1 MSAAREGLP
10 YDDAQ
15 RRKLEAV
22 TAVLAAL
29 SGYSNEAVIRSH
41 ARRLLLTAETADD
54 FVIRRGDDARA
65 IKKLVAALKSADAAM
80 QSLSKPTREALF
92 HRLYMES
99 AWQSFDTMVGITE
112 DVGAKLGQTPFS
124 DRENVRAIFIVQEAR
139 SMWAEH
145 VGTKAPASSLNSESP
160 FARFLGDLFRA
171 LGVGAEPRSAF
182 QAWRKYRDIGVLG
195 EST

>member
-1 MSAAREGLP
+1 M
-10 YDDAQ
+10 
-15 RRKLEAV
+15 
-22 TAVLAAL
+22 AVLAAL
-29 SGYSNEAVIRSH
+29 PGYSSEADGANFRFYAWH
-41 ARRLLLTAETADD
+41 LLSTAETADD
-54 FVIRRGDDARA
+54 FVIRRADDARA

-92 HRLYMES
+92 HRLYMERH
-99 AWQSFDTMVGITE
+99 WQSFDDFVGITQN
-112 DVGAKLGQTPFS
+112 VGAKLGQTPFS

-145 VGTKAPASSLNSESP
+145 VGTKAPASSLNPESP

>member
-80 QSLSKPTREALF
+80 QSLSK
-92 HRLYMES
+92 LYMES